1 MKASEARD
9 IASKNKNTE
18 YARAT
23 QWIKN
28 AAERGEFSV
37 VLDSTEFQNLS
48 LLHDKFVLDGFRC
61 YLYGTRVT
69 SLDAVR
75 CLSITW

>member
-23 QWIKN
+23 QWVKN

-37 VLDSTEFQNLS
+37 ILSSVEFQDIRT
-48 LLHDKFVLDGFRC
+48 LHDKFVQDGFSC
-61 YLYGTRVT
+61 HVYGTLT
-69 SLDAVR
+69 EIKY
-75 CLSITW
+75 LSIVW